1 MVPFSGDRPA
11 GNERGTRSPVYG
23 RNGVIATS
31 QPLASAAGLQVL
43 QAGGNAIDAA
53 VTAAAVLAVVEPTM
67 TGIGG
72 DVFAIV
78 YDAKTKTLRGLNSSG
93 RAGANANA
101 DALVA
106 KGITHMPTDGV
117 YPVTVPG
124 AIAGWAALLEQHGT
138 ITLARALAPAIR
150 YARDGFPVSEI
161 IANQWV
167 DGVER
172 VAVDPAAAAVF
183 LPGGRAPTPGEI
195 FRNPDL
201 ARTLEQIASGGRDVF
216 YRGPVGAAIV
226 ADIQKRDGFLTA
238 ADLAAHHA
246 DWVDP
251 ISTSYRGYDIYELP
265 PNTQGFV
272 ALEMLNI
279 LEGYDIASL
288 GHNSADYLH
297 LLAEAKRIA
306 FADRAAYLADPR
318 FVPPSTLKALIS
330 KDYASTRRREID
342 LARAASGYN
351 PGVFVGTVFDG
362 TALDGTA
369 LGGTVSGTPA
379 SAGASPGS
387 VLDGTAL
394 GGTALGGTALG
405 GTALDG
411 TVSRDV
417 SFDGRDHGDTVYL
430 AAADGE
436 GNAISFINSLFSSFG
451 SGVVVPGT
459 GVLLHNRG
467 AGFTL
472 EKDHPNCLAPGK
484 RPLHTLVPAFVMK
497 DGQPFMPFGVMGGD
511 NQAQAHV
518 QIIVNI
524 VDFGMNVQ
532 EAGDA
537 ARVRHGVEGF
547 AAERGIGEAVRAAL
561 RQRGHVMIDGR
572 GAMGG
577 YQAVMIDPVTGVL
590 MGGSDPR
597 KDGLAIGW

>member
-1 MVPFSGDRPA
+1 MRHAVVLVFVTAAAVTLTSAQLPGDRPA
-11 GNERGTRSPVYG
+11 GNERGTRSPVVA

-72 DVFAIV
+72 DVLAIV
-78 YDAKTKTLRGLNSSG
+78 YDAETNTLRGLNSSG

-106 KGITHMPTDGV
+106 KGMTRMPAEGA
-117 YPVTVPG
+117 YPVTVSG
-124 AIAGWAALLEQHGT
+124 ALAGWVALLEQHGT
-138 ITLARALAPAIR
+138 ISLARALAPAIR

-161 IANQWV
+161 IADQWV
-167 DGVER
+167 DGAWR
-172 VAVDPAAAAVF
+172 VSGNPAAAAVF
-183 LPGGRAPTPGEI
+183 LPGGRALKPGEI

-201 ARTLEQIASGGRDVF
+201 ADTLEQIASGGPDVF
-216 YRGPVGAAIV
+216 YRGPIGAALV
-226 ADIQKRDGFLTA
+226 AEIQKQGGFLTA
-238 ADLAAHHA
+238 DDLAAHRA
-246 DWVDP
+246 DWVEP
-251 ISTSYRGYDIYELP
+251 ISTTYRGHDIYELP

-279 LEGYDIASL
+279 LEGFDIASL

-297 LLAEAKRIA
+297 RLAEAKRIA

-318 FVPPSTLKALIS
+318 FVPPSTLEALIS
-330 KDYASTRRREID
+330 KDYAARRRMEID
-342 LARAASGYN
+342 PAMAAPGYS
-351 PGVFVGTVFDG
+351 PGVFGGAGSAG
-362 TALDGTA
+362 TAS
-369 LGGTVSGTPA
+369 GGA
-379 SAGASPGS
+379 F
-387 VLDGTAL
+387 
-394 GGTALGGTALG
+394 
-405 GTALDG
+405 
-411 TVSRDV
+411 
-417 SFDGRDHGDTVYL
+417 FDGRDHGDTVYL
-430 AAADGE
+430 AAADSD
-436 GNAISFINSLFSSFG
+436 GNAISFINSLFSAFG
-451 SGVVVPGT
+451 SGIVVPGT

-472 EKDHPNCLAPGK
+472 EQNHPNRLAPGK
-484 RPLHTLVPAFVMK
+484 RPVHTLVPAFVMK
-497 DGQPFMPFGVMGGD
+497 DGKPFMPFGVMGGD

-518 QIIVNI
+518 QIITNI

-537 ARVRHGVEGF
+537 ARVRHTEAGLAVESGVG
-547 AAERGIGEAVRAAL
+547 GAVRAAL
-561 RQRGHVMIDGR
+561 RQRGHVILDGI